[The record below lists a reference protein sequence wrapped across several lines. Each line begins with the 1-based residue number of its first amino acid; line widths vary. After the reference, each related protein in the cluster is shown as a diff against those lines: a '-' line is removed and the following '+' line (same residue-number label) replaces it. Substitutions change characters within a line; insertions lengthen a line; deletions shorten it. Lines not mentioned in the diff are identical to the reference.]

1 MTFTATMFLHC
12 KCGAEVHVLMECDDD
27 AKRLDTMAVKCW
39 SCDATVGRVPAIA
52 LATDATAASALRK
65 PLTRQEEALH

>member
-12 KCGAEVHVLMECDDD
+12 KCGAEVHVLMECDED
-27 AKRLDTMAVKCW
+27 AKRLDTMPVKCW
-39 SCDATVGRVPAIA
+39 SCDATVGRVPAVA
-52 LATDATAASALRK
+52 VATDATAASVLRK